1 MGEKPLTIEELRQM
15 AGQPVRC
22 QDEEADGVI
31 MCDKIGQ
38 WAGIPFLHGVWYESN
53 NGCGVKFNHN
63 IIGRKLKCYRVISEK
78 DVSKLLKQGCI
89 RRYYDGMPELRKRSR
104 YKSIQKRQGI
114 ISALSVVWAEIKGGR
129 G

>member
-53 NGCGVKFNHN
+53 NGY
-63 IIGRKLKCYRVISEK
+63 RKMSNQRNR
-78 DVSKLLKQGCI
+78 KQ
-89 RRYYDGMPELRKRSR
+89 PSTPRKNT
-104 YKSIQKRQGI
+104 G
-114 ISALSVVWAEIKGGR
+114 SVRTKGHGYKGGR
-129 G
+129 AWQQ